1 MLFEHVVALMKAGYR
16 LIMPVNADAA
26 AAAVGLVSSW
36 RRLEQLLLPYRRPN
50 ATVRVLQRTADLET
64 CNGKR

>member
-1 MLFEHVVALMKAGYR
+1 MKAGNR
-16 LIMPVNADAA
+16 LIMPVNADAAAA

>member
-1 MLFEHVVALMKAGYR
+1 MKAGNR
-16 LIMPVNADAA
+16 LIMPVNADAAA

-50 ATVRVLQRTADLET
+50 ATVRVLQRTEDLET

>member
-1 MLFEHVVALMKAGYR
+1 MKAGNR
-16 LIMPVNADAA
+16 LIMPVNADAAAAA